1 MKKVHSLPHLSAF
14 EAAARLGSFS
24 AAADELFLTTG
35 AISRHIRSLEEQL
48 GITLFYRAHKSVR
61 LTPAGENFSR
71 TASRV
76 ISELFAAESALK
88 ASAGRQRLVVHSLPT
103 FTMHWLMPKLAAFN
117 EIHPG
122 IAVDITTSTGAVDR
136 NTPFDVAIRRDP
148 AHFSGLKAIPFL
160 QEDSLL
166 VCSQSYLRA
175 MPVSAPDKLGEHTAI
190 RIRAREDLWH
200 SWLNTYPT
208 ALDAS
213 PPPLTLDHT
222 FAAIQAAEDGL
233 GLAVVPYL
241 FCAKQLSSGRL
252 VSPFPALTI
261 RTGVYSLLLRDR
273 DDEVVRKFA
282 AWLRTYQA

>member
-1 MKKVHSLPHLSAF
+1 MKRLYSLPHLPAF

-35 AISRHIRSLEEQL
+35 AVSRHIRSLEAQL

-175 MPVSAPDKLGEHTAI
+175 MPVSAPARLAGHTAI

-213 PPPLTLDHT
+213 PQMC
-222 FAAIQAAEDGL
+222 I
-233 GLAVVPYL
+233 
-241 FCAKQLSSGRL
+241 
-252 VSPFPALTI
+252 
-261 RTGVYSLLLRDR
+261 RDR
-273 DDEVVRKFA
+273 
-282 AWLRTYQA
+282 

>member
-1 MKKVHSLPHLSAF
+1 M
-14 EAAARLGSFS
+14 
-24 AAADELFLTTG
+24 
-35 AISRHIRSLEEQL
+35 
-48 GITLFYRAHKSVR
+48 
-61 LTPAGENFSR
+61 
-71 TASRV
+71 
-76 ISELFAAESALK
+76 
-88 ASAGRQRLVVHSLPT
+88 
-103 FTMHWLMPKLAAFN
+103 
-117 EIHPG
+117 
-122 IAVDITTSTGAVDR
+122 
-136 NTPFDVAIRRDP
+136 AIRRDP

-175 MPVSAPDKLGEHTAI
+175 MPVSAPARLAGHTAI

-213 PPPLTLDHT
+213 PPPLMLDPT

-241 FCAKQLSSGRL
+241 FCAKPLSSGRL

-273 DDEVVRKFA
+273 DDEIVRKFA
-282 AWLRTYQA
+282 AWLQTFQA

>member
-1 MKKVHSLPHLSAF
+1 M
-14 EAAARLGSFS
+14 
-24 AAADELFLTTG
+24 
-35 AISRHIRSLEEQL
+35 
-48 GITLFYRAHKSVR
+48 R
-61 LTPAGENFSR
+61 LTQAGENFSR

-76 ISELFAAESALK
+76 IGELFAAESALK
-88 ASAGRQRLVVHSLPT
+88 ASAGQQRLVVHSLPT

-117 EIHPG
+117 ERHPG
-122 IAVDITTSTGAVDR
+122 VAIDITTGIGAVDR

-166 VCSQSYLRA
+166 VCSQSYLHAR
-175 MPVSAPDKLGEHTAI
+175 PVIAPDTLGEHTAI
-190 RIRAREDLWH
+190 RIRAREDLWR
-200 SWLNTYPT
+200 SWLNAYPT

-241 FCAKQLSSGRL
+241 FCAKHLSSGRL

-273 DDEVVRKFA
+273 DDDVVRTFA

>member
-1 MKKVHSLPHLSAF
+1 M
-14 EAAARLGSFS
+14 
-24 AAADELFLTTG
+24 
-35 AISRHIRSLEEQL
+35 
-48 GITLFYRAHKSVR
+48 R
-61 LTPAGENFSR
+61 LTQAGENFSR

-76 ISELFAAESALK
+76 ISELFSAESALK

-117 EIHPG
+117 EIHPEVA
-122 IAVDITTSTGAVDR
+122 IDITTATGAVDR
-136 NTPFDVAIRRDP
+136 NMPFDLAIRRDP

-166 VCSQSYLRA
+166 VCSQSYLRT
-175 MPVSAPDKLGEHTAI
+175 MPISAPDNLAGHTAI

-241 FCAKQLSSGRL
+241 FCAKHLSSGRL

-273 DDEVVRKFA
+273 DDEVVSQFA
-282 AWLRTYQA
+282 AWLQTFQA